1 MNVSPPATDLLW
13 SKEKG
18 NIIFL
23 LQNIFLF
30 CCNPFAS
37 SKFVISINL
46 VKYHTVELLLTKLD
60 ENSRRAT
67 LYTFINPEY
76 CIAPMA

>member
-1 MNVSPPATDLLW
+1 MEVSPPATYFELKK
-13 SKEKG
+13 KE
-18 NIIFL
+18 NILNFYNKTSYL
-23 LQNIFLF
+23 VV
-30 CCNPFAS
+30 
-37 SKFVISINL
+37 SKFQVCDINL